1 MWITYALLT
10 AFFFAT
16 SDALTK
22 KALSSRDE
30 YFIAWI
36 RLVSAMPLLI
46 ISLFF
51 IEIPSLDRT
60 FWLATLIAVPLE
72 ITAIVLYI
80 KALKASPLTL
90 TMPFLSLTPVFLIIV
105 SYLILGESVSLQGGI
120 GILLI
125 AIGSY
130 MLNIHTARRS
140 LFEPVRVILREKG
153 SVMMI
158 IVAFI
163 FSFTSS
169 FGKMAIEHSSP
180 VFFGSFYF
188 ILVTI
193 LFTPIALSMNRQRVS
208 VSKEDI
214 FSLIPIGV
222 TYSLMIIFHMIAMS
236 LVNVAYMISVKRMSL
251 FFSILYGHMIFKE
264 EKLRERTVGTL
275 LMFAGFVLIVL
286 SYKGI

>member
-1 MWITYALLT
+1 MWIFYAFLT

-22 KALSSRDE
+22 RALRSRDE

-36 RLVSAMPLLI
+36 RLVFALPVLI

-51 IEIPSLDRT
+51 IDIPVLDRT
-60 FWLATLIAVPLE
+60 FWIATLIALPLE
-72 ITAIVLYI
+72 ITAIVLYT
-80 KALKASPLTL
+80 KALKSSPLTL
-90 TMPFLSLTPVFLIIV
+90 TMPFLSLTPVFLIGI
-105 SYLILGESVSLQGGI
+105 SYLIVGERVSLQGGA
-120 GILLI
+120 GILFI

-130 MLNIHTARRS
+130 ILNIHTAGRS
-140 LFEPVRVILREKG
+140 LIEPLRSILREKG
-153 SVMMI
+153 SVMMV

-169 FGKMAIEHSSP
+169 LGKMAIVHSSP

-193 LFTPIALSMNRQRVS
+193 LFTPIAIGMNRQEVFLNKR
-208 VSKEDI
+208 DI
-214 FSLIPIGV
+214 VHLIPIGV

-236 LVNVAYMISVKRMSL
+236 LTNVAYMISVKRMSL
-251 FFSILYGHMIFKE
+251 FFSILYGYILFKE
-264 EKLRERTVGTL
+264 ERIGERTAGTL
-275 LMFAGFVLIVL
+275 LMFAGFVLILL
-286 SYKGI
+286 STGH